1 MKSQD
6 ANGEESI
13 RLPKDGSDHKNPHC
27 NRRKRYDRYELDQR
41 SRSLGRQECITSTQ
55 ASGGHSLPS
64 AVRPQKVA
72 DTIARYGR
80 QNKNDF
86 PVLDQKGGSSYP
98 RG

>member
-1 MKSQD
+1 MEKNQLDSRKM
-6 ANGEESI
+6 AVTTKTPIAIAENGMI
-13 RLPKDGSDHKNPHC
+13 
-27 NRRKRYDRYELDQR
+27 RYELDQK
-41 SRSLGRQECITSTQ
+41 SRNLGRQEHITSTQ
-55 ASGGHSLPS
+55 ASGGHNLPS